1 VMRVDPL
8 NLLFEEH
15 EGNNRSTRIIRLP
28 YRDGPQ
34 HC

>member
-1 VMRVDPL
+1 MRVDPE
-8 NLLFEEH
+8 NLLYEEN
-15 EGNNRSTRIIRLP
+15 ERNNRSTRIVRLP